1 MTPCLVIRVQAL
13 LIIGVSVGVGVILI
27 MVYVFFRLGRGIIHR

>member
-1 MTPCLVIRVQAL
+1 VQAL